1 MKEIYIENNSLP
13 LSVIRSFLKQVLSDE
28 ELGKFRLALRPIF
41 HTDAPNNSS
50 LSDLQTIR
58 EQIRFYTKHR
68 CIRDFRL
75 VALHLKERFPEGFKV
90 IINQSSPIS
99 NSDFDFFDVISQYI
113 PLNLVLN
120 YSKFYHINDEDNDI
134 TRIRRGLV
142 SSDDWQWLHNTLS
155 RLLNYGDSWT
165 AVWLS
170 QIVLK
175 SHNNIPP
182 YFG

>member
-1 MKEIYIENNSLP
+1 M
-13 LSVIRSFLKQVLSDE
+13 
-28 ELGKFRLALRPIF
+28 
-41 HTDAPNNSS
+41 
-50 LSDLQTIR
+50 
-58 EQIRFYTKHR
+58 
-68 CIRDFRL
+68 
-75 VALHLKERFPEGFKV
+75 
-90 IINQSSPIS
+90 S

-182 YFG
+182 ILTDVMGLVLVFRIVHWKPKCYFVCGKKKKESIVLEHITV